1 MILNTTLKMQ
11 QKAIKALIII
21 AVSFFLGFYACIL
34 FKKFSV
40 LSIGQQVAI
49 EINPFEIITTVI
61 TILLA
66 IYVTRFLGK
75 KNDLEKSEKE
85 AFKLYLIEFKKL
97 ASEKIY
103 KIIEKDDFSALST
116 NSDLKILRKKINT
129 ILNLGKEFG
138 YIEDNDVLSTA
149 LNNQVR
155 DIWELLTDCP
165 NKVGGRSNQSVKE
178 GVERLRLEQVNKVEM
193 ALIEIE
199 KIIFQILMK
208 INKK

>member
-1 MILNTTLKMQ
+1 
-11 QKAIKALIII
+11 
-21 AVSFFLGFYACIL
+21 
-34 FKKFSV
+34 
-40 LSIGQQVAI
+40 
-49 EINPFEIITTVI
+49 
-61 TILLA
+61 
-66 IYVTRFLGK
+66 
-75 KNDLEKSEKE
+75 
-85 AFKLYLIEFKKL
+85 
-97 ASEKIY
+97 
-103 KIIEKDDFSALST
+103 
-116 NSDLKILRKKINT
+116 
-129 ILNLGKEFG
+129 LGKEFG

>member
-1 MILNTTLKMQ
+1 MQ

>member
-149 LNNQVR
+149 LN
-155 DIWELLTDCP
+155 C
-165 NKVGGRSNQSVKE
+165 SY
-178 GVERLRLEQVNKVEM
+178 
-193 ALIEIE
+193 
-199 KIIFQILMK
+199 
-208 INKK
+208 